1 MSLQEVRE
9 RGGEFTGIGIW
20 MMSLQDE
27 RERIVSLQE
36 EREKNDKLPGRKMI
50 KITGRN

>member
-1 MSLQEVRE
+1 MIAYRKKGKEIVSLQE
-9 RGGEFTGIGIW
+9 
-20 MMSLQDE
+20 E

-50 KITGRN
+50 KIAGRN